1 VPNTI
6 LLDHLYQ
13 LFSIVAEIGDDG
25 YVSRAS
31 DVLKKYQPQVADGSV
46 RFFESFSFKR
56 PSGFSGGAQES
67 RSHIGE
73 LFLGIAKS
81 GDFAVRGQVIQAQDG
96 KTIFLGVPW
105 LWWMHENVSG
115 VTPKL
120 SEFPV
125 HDVQMDQLLF
135 MSTQKTMVDD
145 VQALNADLM
154 ATKSHLERT
163 NVVQQ
168 SFFNHVSHEM
178 RSPLNGVISALTLIS
193 DEPLSDRVAEL
204 LRLASHSADRLL
216 EVINFSLESAAVE
229 AGAREEK
236 VSNFDLDMLI
246 DDQLSGGQPR
256 ALNKNIELI
265 RSGDLEFPSAYQGQ
279 QRLLKQ
285 ALANLLSNAIKFTPV
300 GSVHLGAELLEHG
313 QQFDRIRFY
322 VQDEGPGI
330 PEHQLEKIFDP
341 FATGL
346 VSGTGESQ
354 GTGLGLSIVKRYVK
368 FLGGEVR
375 VDSIVGAGSQFSFEI
390 ELRPISRDKLIEA
403 VAATSQARVL
413 SGRVLLVD
421 DLQTN
426 LYLNGQLL
434 ESLQLTVA
442 TASSGVEAV
451 NCLQQSDAPF
461 DLILLDLNMPDM
473 DGFDAARKIRS
484 VPGYANANIVALS
497 AYTADNMRQ
506 RAQEE
511 QFVQFLSK
519 PIQRNELIACLERW
533 MPASAAEVVVPEVA
547 EALADDHFVDSDYD
561 GSVLAELAK
570 NIGRDKL
577 PNLVSKFLEESAEQW
592 EALRLALQERNL
604 DSVVLH
610 AHTLA
615 STTLA
620 FGLIDAGTQLRQ
632 MENRAL
638 SGELPHLTELDR
650 MSQTLGLGISK
661 LQAHLTTLG

>member
-1 VPNTI
+1 VTNTI
-6 LLDHLYQ
+6 LLDHLYE

-31 DVLKKYQPQVADGSV
+31 DVLKKYQPHVADGSV
-46 RFFESFSFKR
+46 RFFDSFTFKR

-81 GDFAVRGQVIQAQDG
+81 GDFAVRGQVIQTQDG

-279 QRLLKQ
+279 LRLLKQ
-285 ALANLLSNAIKFTPV
+285 TLANLLSNAIKFTPV

-570 NIGRDKL
+570 NIGREKL
-577 PNLVSKFLEESAEQW
+577 PNLVSKFLEESAVQW
-592 EALRLALQERNL
+592 EALRLALQEHNL
-604 DSVVLH
+604 DRVVLQ

>member
-1 VPNTI
+1 MTNTI
-6 LLDHLYQ
+6 LLDHLYE

-31 DVLKKYQPQVADGSV
+31 DVLKKYQPHVADGSV
-46 RFFESFSFKR
+46 RFFDSFTFKR

-81 GDFAVRGQVIQAQDG
+81 GDFAVRGQVIESQDG

-193 DEPLSDRVAEL
+193 DEPLSDRVTEL

-279 QRLLKQ
+279 LRLLKQ
-285 ALANLLSNAIKFTPV
+285 TLANLLSNAIKFTSV

-547 EALADDHFVDSDYD
+547 EALADDHFVDSVYD
-561 GSVLAELAK
+561 GSVPAELAK
-570 NIGRDKL
+570 NIGREKL
-577 PNLVSKFLEESAEQW
+577 PNLVSKFLEESAVQW
-592 EALRLALQERNL
+592 EALRLALQEHNL
-604 DSVVLH
+604 DRVVLQ

>member
-1 VPNTI
+1 MPNTI